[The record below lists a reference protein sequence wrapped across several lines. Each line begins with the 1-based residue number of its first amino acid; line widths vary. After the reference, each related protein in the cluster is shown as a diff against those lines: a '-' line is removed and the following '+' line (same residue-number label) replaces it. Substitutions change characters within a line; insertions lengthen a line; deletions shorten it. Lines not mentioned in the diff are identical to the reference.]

1 MKSLILMIFLSC
13 ALVACKD
20 KEYIYGVN
28 DITIPPNNAEK
39 DKLKT
44 NEQYLN
50 IVYANIYQ
58 TALSPDKLVDL
69 SNVINSLGDKQVA
82 YEIIIAKMMGDP
94 AIKLPPKKDMDAD
107 PAKFITETYQRFYV
121 RNPTQAEKTFFV
133 NFLKSH
139 PNLTPEHVYFAFAT
153 TSEYYFY

>member
-1 MKSLILMIFLSC
+1 MRALLLLSFILCLF
-13 ALVACKD
+13 AACKD

-58 TALSPDKLVDL
+58 KALSPDALVDL
-69 SNVINSLGDKQVA
+69 SNVINSIGDKQVA

-94 AIKLPPKKDMDAD
+94 AIKLPSKKDMDAD
-107 PAKFITETYQRFYV
+107 LGKFITETYNRFYV
-121 RNPTQAEKTFFV
+121 RQPTQAEKTYFV

-153 TSEYYFY
+153 SSEYYFY

>member
-1 MKSLILMIFLSC
+1 MKYILII
-13 ALVACKD
+13 ALLLTVSFACKD

-28 DITIPPNNAEK
+28 DVTILPNNAEK
-39 DKLKT
+39 NKLKT

-50 IVYANIYQ
+50 IVYANMYQ
-58 TALSPDKLVDL
+58 KALGPDKLVDL

-94 AIKLPPKKDMDAD
+94 EIKLPSKKEMDAD
-107 PAKFITETYQRFYV
+107 LGKFVTETYNRFFV
-121 RNPTQAEKTFFV
+121 REPTQAEKTFFV
-133 NFLKSH
+133 NFLKAH

-153 TSEYYFY
+153 SSEYYFY

>member
-1 MKSLILMIFLSC
+1 MKLSLIL
-13 ALVACKD
+13 ALLVFFSFGCKD

-28 DITIPPNNAEK
+28 DVTILPNNAEK

-50 IVYANIYQ
+50 IVYANMYQ
-58 TALSPDKLVDL
+58 KALGPDKLVDL

-82 YEIIIAKMMGDP
+82 YEIIIAKMMGDSD
-94 AIKLPPKKDMDAD
+94 IKLPSKKEMDAD
-107 PAKFITETYQRFYV
+107 LGKFITETYNRFYV
-121 RNPTQAEKTFFV
+121 RQPTQAEKTFFV
-133 NFLKSH
+133 NFLKAH

-153 TSEYYFY
+153 SSEYYFY